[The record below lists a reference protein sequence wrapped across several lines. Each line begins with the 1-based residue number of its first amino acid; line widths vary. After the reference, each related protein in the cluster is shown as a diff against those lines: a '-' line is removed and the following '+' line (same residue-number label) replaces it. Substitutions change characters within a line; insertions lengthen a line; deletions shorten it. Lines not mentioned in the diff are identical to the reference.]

1 MHKNK
6 PIMKSETVQF
16 QNFNQLIEYRIGT
29 STQDN
34 FDVIDSAQP
43 EDLWFHVKGQSSC
56 HIVAMISAYPP
67 KTFSKK
73 ELHSI
78 VKKGA
83 LICKQH
89 SRYKSDPSV
98 EIDYTRIENVQK
110 TKIAGTVILRKTP
123 SVIAI

>member
-1 MHKNK
+1 
-6 PIMKSETVQF
+6 MKSETVQF
-16 QNFNQLIEYRIGT
+16 QNFNQRIEYRIGT
-29 STQDN
+29 SAQDN
-34 FDVIDSAQP
+34 FVVIDSAQP

-56 HIVAMISAYPP
+56 HVVAMISAYPS

-78 VKKGA
+78 VKRGA
-83 LICKQH
+83 LLCKQN

-98 EIDYTRIENVQK
+98 DIDHTIIDNVQK

-123 SVIAI
+123 SVISI